1 MGGGDP
7 LEEDFG
13 CGRIDVG
20 IHPFGPRSQPLVEGH
35 QPIHVL
41 VNLVSI
47 SHIVPSAPQN
57 CFLSY
62 RVRGEGRQ
70 EELWGICEQGRSHT
84 CHVLKTSTSTPSQA
98 APDWMESSLST
109 RPMRSSTMSTRTNDD
124 CARSSRST
132 VRFGQVRH
140 EDLCRVSPL
149 HSSRVQDGRSSLMCS
164 AAVGSG
170 IR

>member
-149 HSSRVQDGRSSLMCS
+149 SILLQDGRSSLMCS

>member
-62 RVRGEGRQ
+62 RVRRGE
-70 EELWGICEQGRSHT
+70 EELWGSVRAGLTRLASPLCVHQ

-124 CARSSRST
+124 CARNSRST

-149 HSSRVQDGRSSLMCS
+149 SILLGYRTEDLV
-164 AAVGSG
+164 
-170 IR
+170 